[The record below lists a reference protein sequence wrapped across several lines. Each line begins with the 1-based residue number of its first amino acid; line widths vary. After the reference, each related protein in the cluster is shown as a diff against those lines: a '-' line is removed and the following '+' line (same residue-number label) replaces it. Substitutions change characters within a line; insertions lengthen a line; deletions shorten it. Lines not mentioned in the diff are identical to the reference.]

1 MSILGRH
8 AVDRLDSNLLVVAF
22 SAFALQLDLAMV
34 KSVDLAILDVLEVF
48 ESHDDIAVH
57 DMDALVTVAD
67 ESNRY
72 LLRPVSD
79 KEDQSP
85 LQGSYE
91 DSICSRRT
99 SP

>member
-1 MSILGRH
+1 MSILGGH

-48 ESHDDIAVH
+48 ESHDDIAVY
-57 DMDALVTVAD
+57 DMDALVAVAD

-72 LLRPVSD
+72 RLRPVSGR
-79 KEDQSP
+79 EGRSP
-85 LQGSYE
+85 LQGSYVGN
-91 DSICSRRT
+91 IFSRRT
-99 SP
+99 LP